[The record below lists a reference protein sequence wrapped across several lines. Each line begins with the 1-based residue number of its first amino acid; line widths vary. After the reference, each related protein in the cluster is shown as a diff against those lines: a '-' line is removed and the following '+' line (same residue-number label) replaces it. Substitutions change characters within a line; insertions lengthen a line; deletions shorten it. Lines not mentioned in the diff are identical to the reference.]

1 MWCYQI
7 FKVLGGIILSVWA
20 LESTSILI
28 FQLQLYWWTLNEHD
42 KHFLVYILYI
52 NIIILPLAMKIRGS
66 SRRNSQGIIIYQPA
80 WLLPSKLEYF
90 NCKFNLH
97 IKSPEIKEWILLW
110 MSLGVQHINIWT
122 LDQWY
127 IHYPPRRS
135 KYHWHINNYY
145 NIKARDGWKVNLLI
159 MWMIIK

>member
-1 MWCYQI
+1 MLNVSFSSMHIGVMLPNIQSFRRYYLECMSFRVGKHI
-7 FKVLGGIILSVWA
+7 NFSITTILMNSKYTW
-20 LESTSILI
+20 
-28 FQLQLYWWTLNEHD
+28 Q
-42 KHFLVYILYI
+42 KPFLVYISYI

-80 WLLPSKLEYF
+80 WLFPSKLEYF

-110 MSLGVQHINIWT
+110 MSLRVQHINIWT

-127 IHYPPRRS
+127 TLS
-135 KYHWHINNYY
+135 
-145 NIKARDGWKVNLLI
+145 A
-159 MWMIIK
+159 